1 MSKKLKARFGTD
13 EAKEEEGVWADF
25 GEGIRVKVRRFKS
38 RIVQETQRK
47 LHKPFAD
54 TVRRGPL
61 PDHIAE
67 DLMAKLMAQAII
79 ADWEIPGDEEGD
91 PPVPNT
97 VEAKL
102 AIIKNKDY
110 AEFRDEILAISF
122 ERDAYRQSLDEDGE
136 KN

>member
-1 MSKKLKARFGTD
+1 MSKKLRARFASD

-25 GEGIRVKVRRFKS
+25 GDGIRVKIRRFKS
-38 RIVQETQRK
+38 RLVQETQRK

-54 TVRRGPL
+54 VVRRGPL

-67 DLMAKLMAQAII
+67 DLMLKLMAQAVI
-79 ADWEIPGDEEGD
+79 ADWEIPGDEEDD

-102 AIIKNKDY
+102 QLLKELP
-110 AEFRDEILAISF
+110 EFRDEILSISF
-122 ERDAYRQSLDEDGE
+122 ERDAYKVALDEEAE
-136 KN
+136 KNS